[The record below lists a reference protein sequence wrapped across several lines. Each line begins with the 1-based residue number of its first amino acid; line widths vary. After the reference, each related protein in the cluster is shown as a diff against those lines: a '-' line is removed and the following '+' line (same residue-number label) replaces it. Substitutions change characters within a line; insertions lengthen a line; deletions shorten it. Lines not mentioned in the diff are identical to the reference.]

1 MNKNDPNENQVIN
14 DNKSSDETLPSN
26 VNPVSND
33 QNNQDMFKDW
43 VWGKNM
49 NYIYFFVFV
58 LFFGEDF
65 LMSLN

>member
-49 NYIYFFVFV
+49 NYIFFCFCS
-58 LFFGEDF
+58 FFGEDF